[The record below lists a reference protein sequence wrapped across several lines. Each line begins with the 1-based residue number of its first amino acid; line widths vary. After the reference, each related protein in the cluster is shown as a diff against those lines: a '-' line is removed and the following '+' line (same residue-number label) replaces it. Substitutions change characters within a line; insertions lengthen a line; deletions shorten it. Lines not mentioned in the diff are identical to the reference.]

1 MELLEEISQR
11 KRGSPREEPSAG
23 NSPA

>member
-1 MELLEEISQR
+1 LLEEISQR
-11 KRGSPREEPSAG
+11 KRGSPREQPLPPD